1 MLQFIAE
8 YNGKYSIP
16 EQAQMAIEGG
26 CKWIVLRVEDTPD
39 EEVREICAELV
50 PLCKET
56 STILTIENRLELAKE
71 LAIHGVHLRSSSVSP
86 QDAREILGPEAIVG
100 VEVEIASEAL
110 PLQAL
115 DIDYVSYSLKEQKTL
130 EHIGEQIEALRN
142 EKFELPIVIEGN
154 FDAAIAMRAIII
166 GANGVAIGKRIS
178 DSADP
183 VAETE
188 AMIRAL
194 EDAQEHK
201 DEP

>member
-8 YNGKYSIP
+8 YNEKYSIP

-26 CKWIVLRVEDTPD
+26 CKWIVLRANDITD
-39 EEVREICAELV
+39 EEIREMCVELV

-71 LAIHGVHLRSSSVSP
+71 LAIHGVHLRNSDVSP
-86 QDAREILGPEAIVG
+86 QEAREILGPEAIVG
-100 VEVEIASEAL
+100 VEVKVASEAL
-110 PLQAL
+110 PLEAL

-142 EKFELPIVIEGN
+142 EKFTLPVVVEGD
-154 FDAAIAMRAIII
+154 FDTAAAVKAMAI
-166 GANGVAIGKRIS
+166 GANGVAVGKWIA

-183 VAETE
+183 VAATE
-188 AMIRAL
+188 ALIRGL
-194 EDAQEHK
+194 ENIQEQK
-201 DEP
+201 D